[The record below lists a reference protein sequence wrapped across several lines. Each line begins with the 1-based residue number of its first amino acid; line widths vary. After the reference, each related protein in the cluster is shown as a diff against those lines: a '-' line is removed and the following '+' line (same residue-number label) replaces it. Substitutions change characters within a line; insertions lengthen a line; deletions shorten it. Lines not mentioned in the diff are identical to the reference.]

1 MVSGATQSFANDG
14 ERKERGRQ
22 GERKG
27 QKVAEKDGES
37 TYEWLVGDS
46 AETERS
52 VPLGGLHV

>member
-52 VPLGGLHV
+52 VP